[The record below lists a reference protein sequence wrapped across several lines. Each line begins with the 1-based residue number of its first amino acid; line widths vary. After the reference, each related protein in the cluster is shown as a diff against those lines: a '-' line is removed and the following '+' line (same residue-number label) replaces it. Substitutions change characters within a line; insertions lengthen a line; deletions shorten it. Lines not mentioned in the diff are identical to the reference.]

1 MFILQLLTS
10 HKDLIINKWLSNNVS
25 IDSTFY
31 ISSTNG
37 WTYITCLKGFNSFN
51 NRDLNSINDPITE
64 FLRLTDTP
72 VMWGRDTGFNCLYYT
87 PEYVY
92 KHQFSFNTQIEQLS
106 ISFNLSE
113 QLERY
118 RVALLLKATE

>member
-25 IDSTFY
+25 IDSTFD
-31 ISSTNG
+31 IRSTNG
-37 WTYITCLKGFNSFN
+37 WTYITCLEGFSSFN
-51 NRDLNSINDPITE
+51 NRKLNLVHIPIEE

-72 VMWGRDTGFNCLYYT
+72 VMWRRDIGFSCLYYT

>member
-25 IDSTFY
+25 IDSTFD

-37 WTYITCLKGFNSFN
+37 WTYITCLKGFSSFN
-51 NRDLNSINDPITE
+51 NRELNLVHIPIEE

-72 VMWGRDTGFNCLYYT
+72 VMWRRDIGFSCFYYT

-118 RVALLLKATE
+118 RVAMLLKATE

>member
-25 IDSTFY
+25 IDSTFD
-31 ISSTNG
+31 IRSPNE
-37 WTYITCLKGFNSFN
+37 WAYITCLKGFSYFN
-51 NRDLNSINDPITE
+51 DKELNSINDPIIE

-72 VMWGRDTGFNCLYYT
+72 VMWRRDTGFNCLYYT

-92 KHQFSFNTQIEQLS
+92 KHQFFFNAQIEQLS

>member
-25 IDSTFY
+25 IDSTFG

-51 NRDLNSINDPITE
+51 NRELNLVNIPIEE

-72 VMWGRDTGFNCLYYT
+72 VMWRRDTGFSCLYYT
-87 PEYVY
+87 PEYVH
-92 KHQFSFNTQIEQLS
+92 KHQFFSNTQVDQLS

-118 RVALLLKATE
+118 RVALLLKTTE